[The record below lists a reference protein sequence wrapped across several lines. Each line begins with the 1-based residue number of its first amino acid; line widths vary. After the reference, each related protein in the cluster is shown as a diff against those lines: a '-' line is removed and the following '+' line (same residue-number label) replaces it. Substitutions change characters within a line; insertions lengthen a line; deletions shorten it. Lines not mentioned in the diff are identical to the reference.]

1 MSRLPSA
8 TKQHNPLSF
17 LAERTPQRGSALPAA
32 ACKAL
37 QHFKVQQIN
46 KNPKPTVLLLL
57 RSLRLEGLF
66 CEFLGNL
73 SIYGGEALQ
82 IGCAARRD
90 TSSSLGPPRGP
101 RRLGASSERFF
112 LGFAQEKFS
121 SATQATL
128 VIRIFLVLAR
138 EKLRSGHRKSHFLV
152 FATEKIRFGDVSNHR
167 A

>member
-32 ACKAL
+32 ACKAQ
-37 QHFKVQQIN
+37 QHFKVLQIN
-46 KNPKPTVLLLL
+46 KNPKPTVFLLV

-73 SIYGGEALQ
+73 SIYGVEALQ

-90 TSSSLGPPRGP
+90 TSSSLGPPGVPEGSVQAQRQFFWVSLEKNTV
-101 RRLGASSERFF
+101 RL
-112 LGFAQEKFS
+112 
-121 SATQATL
+121 
-128 VIRIFLVLAR
+128 
-138 EKLRSGHRKSHFLV
+138 RKRPS
-152 FATEKIRFGDVSNHR
+152 
-167 A
+167 